1 MYIRRDMDNKII
13 AVSRVAAEG
22 FDELVTEDDA
32 DLQFFLQDAKT
43 SRQQTLET
51 SDLHMVRVLEDVIN
65 LLIERNI
72 IRFTDL
78 PSAAQGKLLSR
89 RELREAVNLLDH
101 EDDNIPL

>member
-1 MYIRRDMDNKII
+1 MYIRRGTDSEI
-13 AVSRVAAEG
+13 VAISKQSVEG
-22 FDELVTEDDA
+22 FDEQVAEDDA
-32 DLQFFLQDAKT
+32 ELQLFLKDAKS

-65 LLIERNI
+65 LLIERNV

-89 RELREAVNLLDH
+89 RALREAVNLLDD

>member
-1 MYIRRDMDNKII
+1 MYIRRGTDNRI
-13 AVSRVAAEG
+13 VAISKVATEG
-22 FDELVTEDDA
+22 FDEQVAEDNTELYD
-32 DLQFFLQDAKT
+32 FLQDAK
-43 SRQQTLET
+43 SARQQILET

-89 RELREAVNLLDH
+89 RALREAVNLLDD
-101 EDDNIPL
+101 EDDNISL

>member
-1 MYIRRDMDNKII
+1 MYVRRGIDNKVVAI
-13 AVSRVAAEG
+13 SKVAAEG
-22 FDELVTEDDA
+22 FDEQVAEDNA
-32 DLQFFLQDAKT
+32 DLQAFLQDAKS

-65 LLIERNI
+65 LLIERNV

-89 RELREAVNLLDH
+89 RALREAVNLLDD
-101 EDDNIPL
+101 ENDNIPL